1 MPDNSQPDNIQV
13 LLVDDEITI
22 LEAFVDILEDEGY
35 TMFSAESGQK
45 ALEILNANSID
56 IVVSDIKMP
65 GMDGLELLS
74 KIRELDDEIPVIMA
88 TAYASIENTVEAMRL
103 GASNYLIKP
112 IQVEL
117 LRAVLAEGAT
127 KRRMLRQHREMTQS
141 VKKSNEANEYTESI
155 HEYNEEAQIKVILE
169 AAAWKSEHQA
179 DKQQMGRRRCHLGRG
194 DWNGSTIVH

>member
-1 MPDNSQPDNIQV
+1 MTCILND
-13 LLVDDEITI
+13 
-22 LEAFVDILEDEGY
+22 LEAGRREAADQLLPLVYDQLRAIAQQRMNDERAGH
-35 TMFSAESGQK
+35 TLQ
-45 ALEILNANSID
+45 
-56 IVVSDIKMP
+56 
-65 GMDGLELLS
+65 
-74 KIRELDDEIPVIMA
+74 A
-88 TAYASIENTVEAMRL
+88 TALVHEAYLRLVGDEHVAFKSRAHFYTAAVEAMRL